1 MMELGERY
9 SLLLEKL
16 NELIYDWR
24 HVMAGE
30 ATTQEFNTLD
40 MCADDLEHVIEEV
53 RNASSDY

>member
-40 MCADDLEHVIEEV
+40 MCAD
-53 RNASSDY
+53 RS